1 MSFLNHKILKGFD
14 DGLLNGMILIDLQKA
29 LRKLSITGFSDHVV
43 KWFQSHPS
51 SRKFTVN
58 LENCFSEI
66 SSFSWGVPQGS
77 IFDPSFF

>member
-29 LRKLSITGFSDHVV
+29 FKMINHDIVLRKLSIIGFSYHVV

-58 LENCFSEI
+58 LENCFS
-66 SSFSWGVPQGS
+66 
-77 IFDPSFF
+77 